1 LRQFV
6 QDLVRRMA
14 HLLAF
19 AALLAAGAAL
29 ATRAPAGV
37 TVLTDSTGTEE
48 TGGVSTAE
56 PEPVVPTEPAVPT
69 EPVSTEEEPEPQI
82 PPAWRSRP
90 AGSHRPSDPAPTRVA
105 RLQRKV
111 EAVAVLQQKREPAEP
126 RAKPKLKP
134 RPAEAPT
141 AVDPE
146 ADMRSTRATIW
157 LHRTLPDPI
166 PPAARLAPTFATEL
180 VDVARSNR
188 VGWALMLGVLRARGR
203 VGAAPASP
211 AQLRAL
217 AEQLSALGALS
228 SPGRAVR
235 RLSGSERFAERAVA
249 LAHYNRAVGLRSLV
263 NGLEKAEPRLRR
275 LALHDKRLEI
285 YPGGKADI
293 ESGRIDIRV
302 IVLIRYL
309 ADSYGQ
315 VTVSSLHSGH
325 RLYARK
331 GVVSAHIYGL
341 AVDISALGRV
351 SIEGHQEPGGLTER
365 AVRSILLLPAELQPQ
380 QVISLLGL
388 GGPSFPLGDH
398 GDHIHVGY

>member
-1 LRQFV
+1 
-6 QDLVRRMA
+6 MG

-37 TVLTDSTGTEE
+37 SVSTDPTETEE

-56 PEPVVPTEPAVPT
+56 PIPTVPT
-69 EPVSTEEEPEPQI
+69 EPVSTEEEPEPKI
-82 PPAWRSRP
+82 PPAWRSR
-90 AGSHRPSDPAPTRVA
+90 STTNQTPSDPAPIRISPL
-105 RLQRKV
+105 RHKV
-111 EAVAVLQQKREPAEP
+111 EPGAVLQQKREPAKTL
-126 RAKPKLKP
+126 AKPKLRP
-134 RPAEAPT
+134 RPPDAPT

-146 ADMRSTRATIW
+146 AETRGTRATIW

-166 PPAARLAPTFATEL
+166 PPAARLAPSFAAEL
-180 VDVARSNR
+180 VDAAQSNR
-188 VGWALMLGVLRARGR
+188 VGWALVLGVLRARGR
-203 VGAAPASP
+203 VGAAPARP
-211 AQLRAL
+211 AQLQAL
-217 AEQLSALGALS
+217 AGQLSALGALS

-235 RLSGSERFAERAVA
+235 RLSGSERFAERAIA
-249 LAHYNRAVGLRSLV
+249 LAHYNRAVGLYSLV

-275 LALHDKRLEI
+275 LALRDSRIEI
-285 YPGGKADI
+285 YPGGQADVKG
-293 ESGRIDIRV
+293 GRIDIRV

-309 ADSYGQ
+309 ADTYGQ
-315 VTVSSLHSGH
+315 LTASSLHSGH
-325 RLYARK
+325 RLYARP

-351 SIEGHQEPGGLTER
+351 SIAGHQEPGGLTER

-398 GDHIHVGY
+398 DDHIHVGY

>member
-1 LRQFV
+1 
-6 QDLVRRMA
+6 MG

-19 AALLAAGAAL
+19 AALLTAGAAL

-37 TVLTDSTGTEE
+37 TVATDPTETEE

-56 PEPVVPTEPAVPT
+56 PIPT
-69 EPVSTEEEPEPQI
+69 EPVSTEEEPEEEV
-82 PPAWRSRP
+82 PPAWRSRST
-90 AGSHRPSDPAPTRVA
+90 ANQTPSDPAPVRATRL
-105 RLQRKV
+105 RHKV
-111 EAVAVLQQKREPAEP
+111 GAGTVLQQKREPAKSL
-126 RAKPKLKP
+126 AKPRL
-134 RPAEAPT
+134 RPQAPAAPT

-146 ADMRSTRATIW
+146 AETRDTRATIW

-166 PPAARLAPTFATEL
+166 PPAARLAPSFAAEL
-180 VDVARSNR
+180 VDAAQSNR
-188 VGWALMLGVLRARGR
+188 VGWALVLGVLRARGR
-203 VGAAPASP
+203 VGAAPARP

-217 AEQLSALGALS
+217 AGQLSALGALS

-235 RLSGSERFAERAVA
+235 RLSGSERFAERAIA
-249 LAHYNRAVGLRSLV
+249 LAHYNRAVGLYSLV

-275 LALHDKRLEI
+275 LALRDSRIEI
-285 YPGGKADI
+285 YPGGRADVKG
-293 ESGRIDIRV
+293 GRIDIRV
-302 IVLIRYL
+302 LVLIRYL
-309 ADSYGQ
+309 ADAYGQ

-325 RLYARK
+325 RLYARP

-341 AVDISALGRV
+341 AVDLSALGRV
-351 SIEGHQEPGGLTER
+351 SIVGHQEPGGLTER

-398 GDHIHVGY
+398 DDHIHVGY